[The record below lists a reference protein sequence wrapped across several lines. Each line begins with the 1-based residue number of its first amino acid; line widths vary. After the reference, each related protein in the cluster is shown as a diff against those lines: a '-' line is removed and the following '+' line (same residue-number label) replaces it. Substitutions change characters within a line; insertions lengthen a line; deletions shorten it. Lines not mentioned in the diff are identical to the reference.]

1 MPPKKPRRIVVDANT
16 SGDDAASEKGA
27 SDKVDQWVVGIF
39 ARAQDGDGK
48 QYYHVRWGADDEGKP
63 FDVGKEEE
71 TWEPAEHLQACPDAL
86 NRFHEASR
94 PPLPSEKDAMQPE
107 LECQLAQLTT
117 PGQASKGEAGARAG
131 LPTDAATAF
140 LASMATLVAVTDK
153 IRAVG
158 DTSELLPNESVAEC
172 PASPTILTPSKS
184 DFDDYGY
191 SEDAMNH
198 TVSIQR
204 SAEQLNDDTLLYA
217 GNDLL
222 QSPGGTCA
230 TACLR
235 QSPESPPA
243 MHHTGSH
250 ARSPHTT
257 TSPCSHARSPHT
269 LRLARSQARPRSEEV
284 RRPLQDRHRL

>member
-71 TWEPAEHLQACPDAL
+71 TWEPAEHVQACPDAL

-94 PPLPSEKDAMQPE
+94 LPLPSEKDAMQSE
-107 LECQLAQLTT
+107 LERQVAQLTT
-117 PGQASKGEAGARAG
+117 PGQASKGEAGAGAG

-140 LASMATLVAVTDK
+140 LASFASLIAVTDD

-158 DTSELLPNESVAEC
+158 DKSKLLPEESVAHC
-172 PASPTILTPSKS
+172 PASPMILTPRKPGY
-184 DFDDYGY
+184 DDYGDAEDLLNHTT
-191 SEDAMNH
+191 STQRSFGQVAEDAL
-198 TVSIQR
+198 Q
-204 SAEQLNDDTLLYA
+204 YA
-217 GNDLL
+217 GQDLL
-222 QSPGGTCA
+222 ASPGGKCA

-235 QSPESPPA
+235 QSPESPCLSSPPPA
-243 MHHTGSH
+243 LLT
-250 ARSPHTT
+250 RTL
-257 TSPCSHARSPHT
+257 TS
-269 LRLARSQARPRSEEV
+269 LAG
-284 RRPLQDRHRL
+284 